1 MENRE
6 FNINPWNDSK
16 NTVPQDEFPIT
27 WESSN
32 NEDTPNKTTAI
43 TWENS
48 NNEPQSNTMNPTSI
62 KDLDHYSNRIRT
74 YGGDVALP
82 KSPFPEAD
90 VKTRPGWVT
99 HDDTK
104 EFGFDRATPT
114 TKTVFS
120 VKSTS
125 FLLDSHNS
133 EAIDELQ
140 QSSLQL
146 EDNTEV
152 YNFSPQGQYLED
164 IFRNIIKKVSTLG
177 FKIKDCRLLKT
188 SQGESIINYNSSLT
202 SEFNFIY
209 TLSADSQTSNHVAN
223 LSSLGG
229 PSFNYPT
236 PIINMLTVFPGWI
249 PYHFSKNNSSKDFIV
264 ILGSLEKI

>member
-6 FNINPWNDSK
+6 FNINSWSNSK
-16 NTVPQDEFPIT
+16 NTVPQNEFPIT

-32 NEDTPNKTTAI
+32 NEPKSTPN
-43 TWENS
+43 S
-48 NNEPQSNTMNPTSI
+48 PTSI
-62 KDLDHYSNRIRT
+62 KDLDHYTNRIRN
-74 YGGDVALP
+74 YGEDVALP
-82 KSPFPEAD
+82 KSPFPESEI
-90 VKTRPGWVT
+90 KTRPGWVT

-120 VKSTS
+120 IKSTS

-177 FKIKDCRLLKT
+177 LKIKDCRLLKT

-229 PSFNYPT
+229 PLFNYPT
-236 PIINMLTVFPGWI
+236 PITNMLTVFPGWV